1 MQAPQVRAEIDWVSI
16 LEHYDQLMEM
26 TDSPVVALNRAV
38 VVMKVH
44 GAEASLAALTP
55 LAGNNALQKYH
66 LLPATQGHVLAALG
80 RLDEAKAAFSAALEC
95 DCTLPEK
102 RFLQRQLAMVSMQ
115 RHSSGPSGKKLR
127 GRAFVKLSDFN
138 LLHDSG

>member
-1 MQAPQVRAEIDWVSI
+1 
-16 LEHYDQLMEM
+16 MEM

-55 LAGNNALQKYH
+55 LAENKALQKYH
-66 LLPATQGHVLAALG
+66 LLFATQGHVLTALG
-80 RLDEAKAAFSAALEC
+80 RHDEARAAFSTALEC

-102 RFLQRQLAMVSMQ
+102 RFLQRQLAMLSMQ
-115 RHSSGPSGKKLR
+115 HRSS
-127 GRAFVKLSDFN
+127 
-138 LLHDSG
+138 